1 MKFELNKIIEGL
13 SNTTGETFYNTLAL
27 KLNECIG
34 ADYIFICKLNE
45 QKDTA
50 QTLTMVAKGEVRP
63 NITYSLI
70 GTPCANV
77 SCDVVSCYPKNVQNE
92 FPDDD
97 YFKVLGIDGY
107 LGTPLKDS
115 NGNVF
120 GLLIALFE
128 REIVDAADIQA
139 LFQLFSGRVSAE
151 IERTEAANDLQAL
164 NASLEAQVSSRTLE
178 LEEAMQSLKDTMSAL
193 TEQAK
198 MASLGQLV
206 AGISHEVNTPL
217 GVAILANSVATN
229 HAQTILEKI
238 EAGKLS
244 KSMLVSLSEDI
255 VAGNESVQHNLH
267 RAAELISSFKQV
279 SIDKNIDHMAG
290 VDLSFS
296 LEALV
301 KSLQPETEK
310 RKISLQ
316 IDCPQTC
323 IVRTWPSDIAQVA
336 SNIIMNSLVHGFPE
350 GHHNGQAKITVELTQ
365 LEEVISLVI
374 ADNGIGMSEAVVKN
388 IFDPFFTTKRGS
400 GGTGLGLNIVYNIVK
415 EKLEGE
421 LEVESKVGVGS
432 QFRVKFKAEQ
442 LESVTQG

>member
-1 MKFELNKIIEGL
+1 
-13 SNTTGETFYNTLAL
+13 
-27 KLNECIG
+27 
-34 ADYIFICKLNE
+34 
-45 QKDTA
+45 
-50 QTLTMVAKGEVRP
+50 
-63 NITYSLI
+63 
-70 GTPCANV
+70 
-77 SCDVVSCYPKNVQNE
+77 
-92 FPDDD
+92 
-97 YFKVLGIDGY
+97 
-107 LGTPLKDS
+107 
-115 NGNVF
+115 
-120 GLLIALFE
+120 
-128 REIVDAADIQA
+128 
-139 LFQLFSGRVSAE
+139 
-151 IERTEAANDLQAL
+151 
-164 NASLEAQVSSRTLE
+164 
-178 LEEAMQSLKDTMSAL
+178 MQSLKDTMSAL

-229 HAQTILEKI
+229 HAQTILEKV

-296 LEALV
+296 LEALI

-310 RKISLQ
+310 HKILLQ
-316 IDCPQTC
+316 IDCPHTC
-323 IVRTWPSDIAQVA
+323 IVRTWPSDITQVA

-350 GHHNGQAKITVELTQ
+350 GHQGNGRAKITVELTQ
-365 LEEVISLVI
+365 LEDVISLVI

-421 LEVESKVGVGS
+421 LEVESEVGMGS

>member
-1 MKFELNKIIEGL
+1 
-13 SNTTGETFYNTLAL
+13 
-27 KLNECIG
+27 
-34 ADYIFICKLNE
+34 
-45 QKDTA
+45 
-50 QTLTMVAKGEVRP
+50 
-63 NITYSLI
+63 
-70 GTPCANV
+70 
-77 SCDVVSCYPKNVQNE
+77 
-92 FPDDD
+92 
-97 YFKVLGIDGY
+97 
-107 LGTPLKDS
+107 
-115 NGNVF
+115 
-120 GLLIALFE
+120 
-128 REIVDAADIQA
+128 
-139 LFQLFSGRVSAE
+139 VSAE

-164 NASLEAQVSSRTLE
+164 NASLEAQVSRRTQE

-316 IDCPQTC
+316 INCPLTC
-323 IVRTWPSDIAQVA
+323 IVRTWPSDITQVA
-336 SNIIMNSLVHGFPE
+336 SNIIMNSLVHGFPQ
-350 GHHNGQAKITVELTQ
+350 GHLGSGQAKIAVELTQ
-365 LEEVISLVI
+365 REDVITLVI
-374 ADNGIGMSEAVVKN
+374 TDNGIGMSEAVIKN

-421 LEVESKVGVGS
+421 LEVESEVGVGS
-432 QFRVKFKAEQ
+432 RFRVEFKAEK
-442 LESVTQG
+442 LENVTQG